1 MEILNRQ
8 LGTIEIDEAKIIQF
22 PEGLYGFA
30 DARRFAL
37 VESPELAPFQWLVA
51 LDDADLAFAVITPFF
66 AYPDYEFD
74 ISEGEEV
81 TLAARPDDPLTSLV
95 IVNITEAGPMANLRG
110 PIVINARTR
119 LARQIVLHNPAYRID
134 HPLRPAAPV
143 PALPV
148 EPAARPVEDSPGASD
163 AAPIRTA
170 KIIPI
175 SSARQTD
182 SEDGIATAMEAPHAR
197 THTSHR

>member
-8 LGTIEIDEAKIIQF
+8 LGSIEIDEATIIQF

-51 LDDADLAFAVITPFF
+51 LDDEDLAFAVITPFF
-66 AYPDYEFD
+66 AQLNYEFD
-74 ISEGEEV
+74 ISEAEEA
-81 TLAARPDDPLTSLV
+81 TLKVQPGDPLTSLV

-119 LARQIVLHNPAYRID
+119 LARQVVLHNPAYRID
-134 HPLRPAAPV
+134 HPLRPAAAV

-148 EPAARPVEDSPGASD
+148 EPAVAETEAPV
-163 AAPIRTA
+163 APKVLA
-170 KIIPI
+170 QIIPI
-175 SSARQTD
+175 SSARKTD
-182 SEDGIATAMEAPHAR
+182 SEDGIAPAMEGPHAR